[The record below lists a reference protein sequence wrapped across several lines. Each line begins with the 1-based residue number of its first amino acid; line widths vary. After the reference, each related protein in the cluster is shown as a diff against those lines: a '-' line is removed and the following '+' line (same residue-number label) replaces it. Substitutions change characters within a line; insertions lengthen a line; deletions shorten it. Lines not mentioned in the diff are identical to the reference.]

1 MSVCM
6 CTCVRTLVSV
16 CFYFYVMYVCRYLYI
31 GECVF
36 VHVWTPVCVCVFV
49 NASKCKRM
57 SKGHRRKTKD
67 HRWEKPDT
75 CGRHCDGE
83 IKAVITRQVTRRWT
97 ENSSQCSSIKLHFAR
112 VFISCSKRYPTCL
125 HSECTAVLL
134 TMEETLWQRI
144 TELYSANLQL
154 ARSSSRQM
162 LTAVVTL
169 AYSSRHR

>member
-1 MSVCM
+1 MCLHLRMDRKCLCVCVHM
-6 CTCVRTLVSV
+6 CRYISFCTCVFIFMLCMCVDICTSANV
-16 CFYFYVMYVCRYLYI
+16 CSSTCL
-31 GECVF
+31 
-36 VHVWTPVCVCVFV
+36 CVCLRECL
-49 NASKCKRM
+49 KCKRM

-134 TMEETLWQRI
+134 TMEETL
-144 TELYSANLQL
+144 
-154 ARSSSRQM
+154 
-162 LTAVVTL
+162 
-169 AYSSRHR
+169 